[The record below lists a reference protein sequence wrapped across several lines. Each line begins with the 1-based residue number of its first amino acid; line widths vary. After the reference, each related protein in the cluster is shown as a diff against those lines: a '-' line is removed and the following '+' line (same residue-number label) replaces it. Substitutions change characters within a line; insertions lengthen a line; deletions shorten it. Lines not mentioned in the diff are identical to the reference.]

1 MTGTTLGT
9 EGTLKWRAPEL
20 LLAKSNDDTRLLV
33 TPATDVY
40 AFAMVC
46 YEVREFRN
54 FISNLR

>member
-20 LLAKSNDDTRLLV
+20 LLAKSNDDTRLV
-33 TPATDVY
+33 TPATDIY

-46 YEVREFRN
+46 YEVREFRD
-54 FISNLR
+54 FILNLC